1 MSGKSGVY
9 DANRIKFEKN
19 VSNSSNIKVKLNYL
33 KNLAESIQEEDNDF
47 LYNQYKKFDSLSE
60 NSILTKYLSS
70 SSVETN
76 EDLSTV
82 VFPFGINLSQEKAVS
97 KALKN
102 NISIIEGPP
111 GTGKTQTIL
120 NIIANI
126 MMKNK
131 TIAVVSNNNSALE
144 NIFEKFEKENLSFF
158 CAMLGKKDKKEKF
171 IENQKCSYP
180 KLTGIHNIKDYTKV
194 EEIADNIDR
203 VKKILSSKNKI
214 ATLKLELKEVKLEKK
229 YFSELY
235 VRKTSAIKGIIR
247 FIFKNSKNIL
257 SFLAAVEYLQ
267 KRNKNFNI
275 FFKIKSFFKYGVIS
289 QSIYKNSLEEVIL
302 YLQKSFYNTKEE
314 ELSDEIEKIE
324 IFLKNHNSKKLL
336 AEIVTD
342 SMLLFKLYLNQK
354 YNLQSRRKLFNNEDL
369 WKNFTSITEEY
380 PVVLSTTHSLR
391 SSTGKN
397 YLYDYLIIDEAS
409 QVDILSG
416 CLSLSCAK
424 NVIIVGDLMQLPHI
438 VNKKHETNIDDIV
451 KKYQISSFFN
461 YKNSLL
467 LSFSGIFKDCPKTLL
482 KEHYRCHPKIID
494 FCNKKFY
501 NNELIILTEEDNDEP
516 LTLYNTTLGNHSRG
530 NYNQRQIDVI
540 KNEILIELKDL
551 DVGIISPYRLQA
563 DKIKNILKQE
573 SNIEIDTV
581 HKYQGREKDIIIIT
595 TVVDKENEFVDNAN
609 LLNVAISRA
618 KNRLYVVVSDREKN
632 KNMKDLVNYI
642 KYNNLLIK
650 ESKIYS
656 VFDLLYKNYA
666 PYLDVYLEKMK
677 NISEFKSENLMNVVI
692 ENILQKKEFN
702 YLSKILH
709 KRLNMII
716 KDLSYLSND
725 EKKFVRNPLT
735 HVDFILYNKITKQFV
750 LVIEVDGVKYHENN
764 PTQLKRDSMK
774 DNILEKYNIPIVR
787 FKTNGSNEEEIL
799 IKRLKNIS

>member
-1 MSGKSGVY
+1 M
-9 DANRIKFEKN
+9 
-19 VSNSSNIKVKLNYL
+19 
-33 KNLAESIQEEDNDF
+33 
-47 LYNQYKKFDSLSE
+47 
-60 NSILTKYLSS
+60 
-70 SSVETN
+70 
-76 EDLSTV
+76 
-82 VFPFGINLSQEKAVS
+82 
-97 KALKN
+97 
-102 NISIIEGPP
+102 
-111 GTGKTQTIL
+111 
-120 NIIANI
+120 
-126 MMKNK
+126 
-131 TIAVVSNNNSALE
+131 
-144 NIFEKFEKENLSFF
+144 
-158 CAMLGKKDKKEKF
+158 
-171 IENQKCSYP
+171 
-180 KLTGIHNIKDYTKV
+180 
-194 EEIADNIDR
+194 
-203 VKKILSSKNKI
+203 
-214 ATLKLELKEVKLEKK
+214 
-229 YFSELY
+229 
-235 VRKTSAIKGIIR
+235 
-247 FIFKNSKNIL
+247 
-257 SFLAAVEYLQ
+257 
-267 KRNKNFNI
+267 
-275 FFKIKSFFKYGVIS
+275 
-289 QSIYKNSLEEVIL
+289 
-302 YLQKSFYNTKEE
+302 
-314 ELSDEIEKIE
+314 
-324 IFLKNHNSKKLL
+324 
-336 AEIVTD
+336 
-342 SMLLFKLYLNQK
+342 
-354 YNLQSRRKLFNNEDL
+354 
-369 WKNFTSITEEY
+369 
-380 PVVLSTTHSLR
+380 
-391 SSTGKN
+391 
-397 YLYDYLIIDEAS
+397 
-409 QVDILSG
+409 
-416 CLSLSCAK
+416 
-424 NVIIVGDLMQLPHI
+424 
-438 VNKKHETNIDDIV
+438 
-451 KKYQISSFFN
+451 
-461 YKNSLL
+461 
-467 LSFSGIFKDCPKTLL
+467 
-482 KEHYRCHPKIID
+482 
-494 FCNKKFY
+494 
-501 NNELIILTEEDNDEP
+501 IILTEEDNDEP

>member
-1 MSGKSGVY
+1 MNYTKHLILIDEKDKTEEIESLTKKVKHTSIKFRKNIQVYTYKNARILVFENPKCISPTDVITFLNGSYLNNIKEILDFSSYIKIIYMSGKSGVY

-324 IFLKNHNSKKLL
+324 
-336 AEIVTD
+336 
-342 SMLLFKLYLNQK
+342 Q
-354 YNLQSRRKLFNNEDL
+354 
-369 WKNFTSITEEY
+369 
-380 PVVLSTTHSLR
+380 
-391 SSTGKN
+391 
-397 YLYDYLIIDEAS
+397 
-409 QVDILSG
+409 
-416 CLSLSCAK
+416 
-424 NVIIVGDLMQLPHI
+424 
-438 VNKKHETNIDDIV
+438 TN
-451 KKYQISSFFN
+451 
-461 YKNSLL
+461 
-467 LSFSGIFKDCPKTLL
+467 
-482 KEHYRCHPKIID
+482 
-494 FCNKKFY
+494 
-501 NNELIILTEEDNDEP
+501 
-516 LTLYNTTLGNHSRG
+516 
-530 NYNQRQIDVI
+530 
-540 KNEILIELKDL
+540 
-551 DVGIISPYRLQA
+551 
-563 DKIKNILKQE
+563 
-573 SNIEIDTV
+573 
-581 HKYQGREKDIIIIT
+581 
-595 TVVDKENEFVDNAN
+595 
-609 LLNVAISRA
+609 
-618 KNRLYVVVSDREKN
+618 
-632 KNMKDLVNYI
+632 
-642 KYNNLLIK
+642 
-650 ESKIYS
+650 
-656 VFDLLYKNYA
+656 
-666 PYLDVYLEKMK
+666 
-677 NISEFKSENLMNVVI
+677 
-692 ENILQKKEFN
+692 
-702 YLSKILH
+702 KIL
-709 KRLNMII
+709 
-716 KDLSYLSND
+716 
-725 EKKFVRNPLT
+725 
-735 HVDFILYNKITKQFV
+735 
-750 LVIEVDGVKYHENN
+750 
-764 PTQLKRDSMK
+764 
-774 DNILEKYNIPIVR
+774 
-787 FKTNGSNEEEIL
+787 
-799 IKRLKNIS
+799 

>member
-1 MSGKSGVY
+1 MNYTKHLILIDEKDKTEEIESLTKKVKHTSIKFRKNIQVYTYKNARILVFENPKCISPTDVITFLNGSYLNNIKEILDFSSYIKIIYMSGKSGVY

-82 VFPFGINLSQEKAVS
+82 VFPFGIKLSQEKAVS

-275 FFKIKSFFKYGVIS
+275 FF
-289 QSIYKNSLEEVIL
+289 
-302 YLQKSFYNTKEE
+302 
-314 ELSDEIEKIE
+314 
-324 IFLKNHNSKKLL
+324 
-336 AEIVTD
+336 
-342 SMLLFKLYLNQK
+342 
-354 YNLQSRRKLFNNEDL
+354 
-369 WKNFTSITEEY
+369 
-380 PVVLSTTHSLR
+380 
-391 SSTGKN
+391 
-397 YLYDYLIIDEAS
+397 
-409 QVDILSG
+409 
-416 CLSLSCAK
+416 
-424 NVIIVGDLMQLPHI
+424 
-438 VNKKHETNIDDIV
+438 
-451 KKYQISSFFN
+451 
-461 YKNSLL
+461 
-467 LSFSGIFKDCPKTLL
+467 
-482 KEHYRCHPKIID
+482 
-494 FCNKKFY
+494 
-501 NNELIILTEEDNDEP
+501 
-516 LTLYNTTLGNHSRG
+516 NHS
-530 NYNQRQIDVI
+530 N
-540 KNEILIELKDL
+540 
-551 DVGIISPYRLQA
+551 
-563 DKIKNILKQE
+563 
-573 SNIEIDTV
+573 
-581 HKYQGREKDIIIIT
+581 
-595 TVVDKENEFVDNAN
+595 
-609 LLNVAISRA
+609 
-618 KNRLYVVVSDREKN
+618 
-632 KNMKDLVNYI
+632 
-642 KYNNLLIK
+642 
-650 ESKIYS
+650 
-656 VFDLLYKNYA
+656 
-666 PYLDVYLEKMK
+666 
-677 NISEFKSENLMNVVI
+677 
-692 ENILQKKEFN
+692 
-702 YLSKILH
+702 
-709 KRLNMII
+709 
-716 KDLSYLSND
+716 
-725 EKKFVRNPLT
+725 
-735 HVDFILYNKITKQFV
+735 
-750 LVIEVDGVKYHENN
+750 
-764 PTQLKRDSMK
+764 
-774 DNILEKYNIPIVR
+774 
-787 FKTNGSNEEEIL
+787 
-799 IKRLKNIS
+799 